1 MLRHAVVVFLFFV
14 LSINAELSPNL
25 IISTELDLLITRIS
39 TAHGIPLPE
48 GYSSRPLNLSA
59 INNFFKAADSLDS
72 CGLLS
77 ANERALLHAAERS
90 TGFQKSLL
98 KWKNDEKDI
107 HLKVNLNLLGD
118 ILVRAEDSTGLRTKG
133 IIGPSFLGNLGKL
146 SFYSGIDVWTEYRS
160 DTLFSRS
167 TYQPYDGLAYNVYG
181 RNTEITHVRSSDV
194 PRGGIR
200 YETPHIK
207 LETAIDYLRYG
218 PTVYYPLTLSGL
230 TPPVT
235 YARAMFDV
243 GIVTYSHIAGQ
254 LKSQKDKEKFIYS
267 HRLEMS
273 LRESAIQ
280 LGINEV
286 VINGSTTDQYLGDTN
301 KINPKD
307 TGQTRSWEWVYLI
320 PFVPFKFVEHYAG
333 DRDNAALSFD
343 VNIRFPKRF
352 RWYCEFF
359 LDDMLSPWKI
369 FSDDWG
375 NKWAVTLGMQYFG
388 AVFNRDFSF
397 TTEYSHVE
405 PWVYTHFYGG
415 SHNYAHFGQS
425 LGSPLGPNSQ
435 AIVLSSI
442 ISLNKFNSIEFKYAN
457 IARNSSV
464 RGGNFTDIFQDNG
477 DSTSFHDSKKKRFLG
492 PGTKW
497 SSRPSL
503 RWCFNPYGLFTAN
516 FQYTLDFTEDNITNE
531 FALWGGLYF

>member
-1 MLRHAVVVFLFFV
+1 MVRHAVVIFLFAVF
-14 LSINAELSPNL
+14 SINAEFSPNL
-25 IISTELDLLITRIS
+25 IISSELDLFITRIS
-39 TAHGIPLPE
+39 TVHGIPLPE
-48 GYSSRPLNLSA
+48 GYYSRPLNLSA
-59 INNFFKAADSLDS
+59 VNKFFKSADSLDS
-72 CGLLS
+72 SGLLS
-77 ANERALLHAAERS
+77 GNERALLKAAERS
-90 TGFQKSLL
+90 TGFQKGLL
-98 KWKNDEKDI
+98 KWSDNDKDI

-118 ILVRAEDSTGLRTKG
+118 VLVQTKDSTGLKTKG

-160 DTLFSRS
+160 DSSFARS

-200 YETPHIK
+200 YDSPHIA

-218 PTVYYPLTLSGL
+218 PAVYYPLTLSGM

-235 YARAMFDV
+235 YARAIFDI
-243 GIVTYSHIAGQ
+243 GIVSYSHIAGQ
-254 LKSQKDKEKFIYS
+254 LKSQKDKDKYIYS

-273 LRESAIQ
+273 SKKSIIQ

-286 VINGSTTDQYLGDTN
+286 IINGSTTDQNLGDTN

-307 TGQTRSWEWVYLI
+307 TGQTRGWEWVYLI

-343 VNIRFPKRF
+343 LNIRFPKRF
-352 RWYCEFF
+352 RWYVEFF

-369 FSDDWG
+369 LSDDWG
-375 NKWAVTLGMQYFG
+375 NKWAATIGMQYFG
-388 AVFNRDFSF
+388 KVLTRDITL

-405 PWVYTHFYGG
+405 PWVYTHFFGG

-435 AIVLSSI
+435 AIVISSI
-442 ISLNKFNSIEFKYAN
+442 VSLNKFNSIELKYAN
-457 IARNSSV
+457 IAQNSSV
-464 RGGNFTDIFQDNG
+464 RGGHLTDIFQDND
-477 DSTSFHDSKKKRFLG
+477 DSTSFQDNEKKRFLG

-497 SSRPSL
+497 SSRPSI
-503 RWCFNPYGLFTAN
+503 RWCYNPYGLFTVN
-516 FQYTLDFTEDNITNE
+516 LQYTLDFTQENFTNE
-531 FALWGGLYF
+531 LALWGGLYF